1 VRAAVT
7 RRVSRRRGFVEGGGA
22 TPKGGGALCVMLA
35 AAECRQ
41 KLSAFLLWASMWRT
55 SMHLIF
61 FCCSVL
67 VTAIAQHC
75 LFPATHPW
83 SSGHGGGGARDAE
96 AGEEQV
102 RARNKGNMTGKKEF
116 SLRMRF
122 VLNKNACP
130 KWQLSPPPWQAVRA
144 VMWFC

>member
-1 VRAAVT
+1 MVWNRGAQRKPLRSCLRSNRRRAASQTPARKASVFAAVT
-7 RRVSRRRGFVEGGGA
+7 RRVSRSLRLVEGGGA

-41 KLSAFLLWASMWRT
+41 KLSAFLLWANMWRT

-67 VTAIAQHC
+67 VPAMAQHC
-75 LFPATHPW
+75 HFPATPPW
-83 SSGHGGGGARDAE
+83 SSGQGGGGARDAE

-102 RARNKGNMTGKKEF
+102 RAGRL
-116 SLRMRF
+116 LRG
-122 VLNKNACP
+122 P
-130 KWQLSPPPWQAVRA
+130 KAT
-144 VMWFC
+144 

>member
-1 VRAAVT
+1 
-7 RRVSRRRGFVEGGGA
+7 
-22 TPKGGGALCVMLA
+22 
-35 AAECRQ
+35 
-41 KLSAFLLWASMWRT
+41 
-55 SMHLIF
+55 MHLIF